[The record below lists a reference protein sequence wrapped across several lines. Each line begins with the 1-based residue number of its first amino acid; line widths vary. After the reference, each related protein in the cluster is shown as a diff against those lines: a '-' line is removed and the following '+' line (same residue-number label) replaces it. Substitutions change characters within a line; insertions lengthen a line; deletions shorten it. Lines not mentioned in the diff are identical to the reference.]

1 MNEATEYG
9 ASFDM
14 SNENLSQNVVVN
26 FVDED
31 NSIVGEEAFMNPA
44 NSEEFTIGYYMSKD
58 FDSFNVDMGMRIDQI
73 ERSVLLKKK
82 LTKIMD
88 DIDQYSID
96 DYNIDELCSFALL
109 VEDITDNLNISLGLQ
124 VLKDCHLQ

>member
-1 MNEATEYG
+1 MKHEGHAPTVFANEAIEYG
-9 ASFDM
+9 ATFDI
-14 SNENLSQNVVVN
+14 SNENCHAKVVVN

-73 ERSVLLKKK
+73 ERSGSVSEEEQ
-82 LTKIMD
+82 LTMMIM
-88 DIDQYSID
+88 
-96 DYNIDELCSFALL
+96 
-109 VEDITDNLNISLGLQ
+109 G
-124 VLKDCHLQ
+124 